1 MLHEQNVKN
10 SEDVAHTSVN
20 GNTRNVNLNGEAKEI
35 KVKSLS
41 TSNYLPEDL
50 VDITEMDYSPARKKS
65 PIHN

>member
-10 SEDVAHTSVN
+10 TEDVAHTSVN
-20 GNTRNVNLNGEAKEI
+20 GNTRNVNVNGEAKET